1 MNISE
6 ASKILMNG
14 IETDF
19 ENHGFKPNKNNREF
33 KRVVGDAVQRFR
45 LFFYKEGGQISIKP
59 EVSIEIRP
67 IEDIYRKVS
76 SIKGRPYHT
85 MGNHLFEILRYLDL
99 GEEIGKGT
107 TQDWAVQNKENIDYL
122 IQVIPK
128 YLEESIIPYFDE
140 NSSLSRVDELLNK
153 YPRELSVHNYIYPL
167 RANIAVIA
175 AKLNKNPK
183 YEELLSLYE
192 EELEEA
198 EETYKTEFYD
208 IKEYLG
214 TLD

>member
-1 MNISE
+1 
-6 ASKILMNG
+6 MNG

-19 ENHGFKPNKNNREF
+19 ENHGFKLNRNKREF

-45 LFFYKEGGQISIKP
+45 LLFYKEGGQLSVKP
-59 EVSIEIRP
+59 EVGIEIRP
-67 IEDIYRKVS
+67 IEDIYKKVS

-85 MGNHLFEILRYLDL
+85 IGNHLFEILRYLDL
-99 GEEIGKGT
+99 GEETGKGT
-107 TQDWAVQNKENIDYL
+107 VQDWAILNKESIDKL

-128 YLEESIIPYFDE
+128 YLEETIIPYFDE
-140 NSSLSRVDELLNK
+140 NSSLSRVDEILNK
-153 YPRELSVHNYIYPL
+153 YPRELSIHNYIYPL

-183 YEELLSLYE
+183 YEELLSIYE
-192 EELEEA
+192 GELEEA
-198 EETYKTEFYD
+198 EETYKTEFYK

-214 TLD
+214 ALD